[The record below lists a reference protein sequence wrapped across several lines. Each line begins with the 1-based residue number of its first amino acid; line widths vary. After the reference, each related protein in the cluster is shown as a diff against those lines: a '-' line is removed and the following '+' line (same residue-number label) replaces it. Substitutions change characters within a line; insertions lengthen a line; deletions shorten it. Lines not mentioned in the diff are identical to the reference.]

1 MPFMVGGGKAGKGMA
16 GAFTATGKAA
26 DNAGKK
32 VKRFNGLL
40 GSTAKEEGKI
50 RKQVHGKA
58 HAGSYAILGKRA
70 EEAGKQAQKASGGFK
85 EFARQQANI
94 TKKVIGFGAVTAA
107 IRGVTAGMGDM
118 VQNTF
123 ELDSALTEFK
133 KVSDLSGRA
142 LEDYTDQAF
151 KAGRQTAR
159 TGTEMIEAAT
169 NFKKMGY
176 DEKQSM
182 ELATTATM
190 FQNIADAE
198 ISAGDAALFINSQLK
213 GFSSEFSKFGS
224 EGEASIHVIDSVNE
238 VANNFAVGTN
248 DLQLALSKT
257 SSAMG
262 GFGNSFEQTIGIITA
277 GTEIMVGQPSKVNLI
292 APTMQKC
299 A

>member
-1 MPFMVGGGKAGKGMA
+1 MPFIVGGGKAGKGMA

-32 VKRFNGLL
+32 VKRFNGFI
-40 GSTAKEEGKI
+40 GDTAKEEGKV
-50 RKQVHGKA
+50 RKQVHAKA
-58 HAGSYAILGKRA
+58 KAGSYSVLGQQA
-70 EEAGKQAQKASGGFK
+70 EKAGKQAQKASGGFK

-107 IRGVTAGMGDM
+107 IRGITSGMGDM

-133 KVSDLSGRA
+133 KVSNLSGKA

-159 TGTEMIEAAT
+159 TGTEMIEAST
-169 NFKKMGY
+169 QFKKMGY

-182 ELATTATM
+182 QLATTATM

-213 GFSSEFSKFGS
+213 GFSSEFSKFS
-224 EGEASIHVIDSVNE
+224 STGEASMHVIDSVNE
-238 VANNFAVGTN
+238 V
-248 DLQLALSKT
+248 
-257 SSAMG
+257 
-262 GFGNSFEQTIGIITA
+262 
-277 GTEIMVGQPSKVNLI
+277 
-292 APTMQKC
+292 
-299 A
+299 